1 MALTQTEILD
11 GISQLTVI
19 ELKGLLD
26 AFEEKFGVTA
36 AAPMAMAVAGAP
48 AGGGAAAADEE
59 EKDEFDVILT
69 EAGGQKIQVIK
80 AVRELTSLGLKEAK
94 DLVESAP
101 AKVKEGISKADAEK
115 LKKELEDAK
124 AKVAVK

>member
-48 AGGGAAAADEE
+48 AGGGQQPPTR
-59 EKDEFDVILT
+59 KKKT
-69 EAGGQKIQVIK
+69 S
-80 AVRELTSLGLKEAK
+80 LTSFLLRPVDKRSRSSRLYAN
-94 DLVESAP
+94 
-101 AKVKEGISKADAEK
+101 
-115 LKKELEDAK
+115 
-124 AKVAVK
+124 